1 MRASWPAAGTALAV
15 TQVRAAPI
23 DPLLPRLGLLGGL
36 DPANPLVARERG
48 DVVPGQQRIW
58 IAFERIFEI
67 VGEVMDYSAGDVVF
81 ASHGQHGAERRGA
94 SPVTPGPL
102 A

>member
-36 DPANPLVARERG
+36 DPANPLVAGERG

-58 IAFERIFEI
+58 VAFERIFEI
-67 VGEVMDYSAGDVVF
+67 VGEVMDYTAGDVVLG
-81 ASHGQHGAERRGA
+81 SHRQDGAGRRGA
-94 SPVTPGPL
+94 IPVTLSPL